1 MMQALSVKRSMS
13 GHLRNVR
20 QSRADGAKPDRMI
33 VGRESGSARHASGIR
48 AGYAILPIKKWRPL
62 MFKMTLDINKF

>member
-1 MMQALSVKRSMS
+1 MMQTLSVKRSMS
-13 GHLRNVR
+13 GHLQNVR

-48 AGYAILPIKKWRPL
+48 AGYAIYRSK
-62 MFKMTLDINKF
+62 NAAA